1 MAIEEQEVQLQ
12 DEQAPSDG
20 IQLSDTELT
29 EAQTHINLIQKA
41 YRKLESAQY
50 AARELENDFRDL
62 INVHIQQ
69 KGGDPEQQYTLNTD
83 TGTLEIVTEEMQQ
96 QQQAQQQ
103 QPQMGQPASNST
115 QPQAQPP
122 RPTAA
127 ELDPTGNF
135 KFGDET
141 DEDFKDSD
149 VSEV

>member
-1 MAIEEQEVQLQ
+1 MAIEEQKVQSQ
-12 DEQAPSDG
+12 DEQATNDSS

-69 KGGDPEQQYTLNTD
+69 KGGDPNLQYTLNTD
-83 TGTLEIVTEEMQQ
+83 SGALEIVTEE

-103 QPQMGQPASNST
+103 QLGHPGSNST
-115 QPQAQPP
+115 PPQ
-122 RPTAA
+122 RPAA
-127 ELDPTGNF
+127 ADIDPTGNF

-141 DEDFKDSD
+141 EDDDDGDDEIT
-149 VSEV
+149 V

>member
-1 MAIEEQEVQLQ
+1 MAIEEQEVQSQ
-12 DEQAPSDG
+12 DEQATNDSS

-96 QQQAQQQ
+96 QQAQQQ

-115 QPQAQPP
+115 QPPPP
-122 RPTAA
+122 RPAA
-127 ELDPTGNF
+127 SEIDPTGNF

-141 DEDFKDSD
+141 EDDGGEGFEDAN
-149 VSEV
+149 V

>member
-1 MAIEEQEVQLQ
+1 MAESLQLEQN
-12 DEQAPSDG
+12 
-20 IQLSDTELT
+20 ELT

-69 KGGDPEQQYTLNTD
+69 KGGDPELQYTLNTD
-83 TGTLEIVTEEMQQ
+83 TGALDVVTEEQ
-96 QQQAQQQ
+96 QQQAMQGGN
-103 QPQMGQPASNST
+103 PDNGTEPT
-115 QPQAQPP
+115 T
-122 RPTAA
+122 RPSS
-127 ELDPTGNF
+127 EEVDPTGNF

-141 DEDFKDSD
+141 DEVFTDSD

>member
-1 MAIEEQEVQLQ
+1 MAIEEQEVQSH

-96 QQQAQQQ
+96 QQAQQQ

-115 QPQAQPP
+115 EPP
-122 RPTAA
+122 RPAA
-127 ELDPTGNF
+127 SEIDPTGNF

-141 DEDFKDSD
+141 EDDGGEGFEDAN
-149 VSEV
+149 V

>member
-1 MAIEEQEVQLQ
+1 MAIEEQEVQSQ
-12 DEQAPSDG
+12 DERATSDG

-29 EAQTHINLIQKA
+29 EAERQINLIQKA

-83 TGTLEIVTEEMQQ
+83 TGSLEIVTEEMQQ
-96 QQQAQQQ
+96 QQAQQQ
-103 QPQMGQPASNST
+103 QMGQPASNST
-115 QPQAQPP
+115 QPQ
-122 RPTAA
+122 RPSS
-127 ELDPTGNF
+127 EEIDPTGNF

-141 DEDFKDSD
+141 DEGFKDGD

>member
-12 DEQAPSDG
+12 DEQASNDSS

-83 TGTLEIVTEEMQQ
+83 TGALEIVTEE

-103 QPQMGQPASNST
+103 QLGQPGSNST
-115 QPQAQPP
+115 PPQ
-122 RPTAA
+122 RPSAA
-127 ELDPTGNF
+127 DIDPTGNF

-141 DEDFKDSD
+141 EDDDGDDEIT
-149 VSEV
+149 V

>member
-1 MAIEEQEVQLQ
+1 M
-12 DEQAPSDG
+12 SDS
-20 IQLSDTELT
+20 IQLEQNELT

-69 KGGDPEQQYTLNTD
+69 KGGDPELQYTLNTD
-83 TGTLEIVTEEMQQ
+83 TGALDVVTEEQ
-96 QQQAQQQ
+96 QQQAMQGGN
-103 QPQMGQPASNST
+103 PDNGTEPT
-115 QPQAQPP
+115 T
-122 RPTAA
+122 RPSS
-127 ELDPTGNF
+127 EEVDPTGNF

-141 DEDFKDSD
+141 DEAFQDGD

>member
-1 MAIEEQEVQLQ
+1 MAIEEQEVQSQ
-12 DEQAPSDG
+12 DEQASNDS

-83 TGTLEIVTEEMQQ
+83 TGSLEIVTEEMQQ

-103 QPQMGQPASNST
+103 QLGQPDSNST
-115 QPQAQPP
+115 EPP
-122 RPTAA
+122 RPAAA
-127 ELDPTGNF
+127 EIDPTGNF

-141 DEDFKDSD
+141 ESDDSGEGFEDAN
-149 VSEV
+149 V

>member
-1 MAIEEQEVQLQ
+1 MAIEEQEVHSH
-12 DEQAPSDG
+12 DEQTTSDSS

-69 KGGDPEQQYTLNTD
+69 KGGDPEQQHTLNTD
-83 TGTLEIVTEEMQQ
+83 TGSLEIVTPE

-103 QPQMGQPASNST
+103 QLGQPGSNST
-115 QPQAQPP
+115 PPQ
-122 RPTAA
+122 RPAA
-127 ELDPTGNF
+127 ADIDPTGNF

-141 DEDFKDSD
+141 EDDDDGDDEIT
-149 VSEV
+149 V

>member
-1 MAIEEQEVQLQ
+1 MAESLQLEQN
-12 DEQAPSDG
+12 
-20 IQLSDTELT
+20 ELT

-69 KGGDPEQQYTLNTD
+69 KGGDPELQYTLNTD
-83 TGTLEIVTEEMQQ
+83 TGALDVVTEEQ
-96 QQQAQQQ
+96 QQQAMQGGN
-103 QPQMGQPASNST
+103 PDNGTEPT
-115 QPQAQPP
+115 T
-122 RPTAA
+122 RPSS
-127 ELDPTGNF
+127 EEVDPTGNF

-141 DEDFKDSD
+141 DEAFQDGD

>member
-1 MAIEEQEVQLQ
+1 MAEALTLDQN
-12 DEQAPSDG
+12 
-20 IQLSDTELT
+20 ELT

-69 KGGDPEQQYTLNTD
+69 KGGDPELQYTLNTD
-83 TGTLEIVTEEMQQ
+83 TGALEVVTEEQQ
-96 QQQAQQQ
+96 QQQLAAAQGGN
-103 QPQMGQPASNST
+103 PNNGTEPT
-115 QPQAQPP
+115 ET
-122 RPTAA
+122 RPSS
-127 ELDPTGNF
+127 EEVDPTGNF

-141 DEDFKDSD
+141 DEAFQDGD

>member
-12 DEQAPSDG
+12 DEQATNDSS

-83 TGTLEIVTEEMQQ
+83 TGALEIVTPEMQ

-103 QPQMGQPASNST
+103 PQLGQAGSNST
-115 QPQAQPP
+115 EPP
-122 RPTAA
+122 RPSAS
-127 ELDPTGNF
+127 EIDPTGNF

-141 DEDFKDSD
+141 ESDDSGEGFEDAN
-149 VSEV
+149 V

>member
-12 DEQAPSDG
+12 DEQATNDSS

-83 TGTLEIVTEEMQQ
+83 TGSLEIVTPEMQQ

-103 QPQMGQPASNST
+103 QPQLGQAGSNST
-115 QPQAQPP
+115 EPAS
-122 RPTAA
+122 RPSSA
-127 ELDPTGNF
+127 EIDPTGNF
-135 KFGDET
+135 KFGDEA

>member
-1 MAIEEQEVQLQ
+1 MAIEEQEVQSQ
-12 DEQAPSDG
+12 DEQATNDSS

-83 TGTLEIVTEEMQQ
+83 TGSLEIVTPE

-103 QPQMGQPASNST
+103 QLGQPGSNST
-115 QPQAQPP
+115 PPP
-122 RPTAA
+122 RPAA
-127 ELDPTGNF
+127 ADIDPTGNF

-141 DEDFKDSD
+141 EDDDGDDEIT
-149 VSEV
+149 V

>member
-1 MAIEEQEVQLQ
+1 MAIEEQEVQSQ
-12 DEQAPSDG
+12 DEQATNDSS

-83 TGTLEIVTEEMQQ
+83 TGSLEIVTPEMQQ
-96 QQQAQQQ
+96 QQQ
-103 QPQMGQPASNST
+103 QPQLGQPGSNST
-115 QPQAQPP
+115 EPP
-122 RPTAA
+122 RPSSA
-127 ELDPTGNF
+127 EIDPTGNF

-141 DEDFKDSD
+141 ESDDSGEGFEDAN
-149 VSEV
+149 V

>member
-1 MAIEEQEVQLQ
+1 MAEALTLDQ
-12 DEQAPSDG
+12 
-20 IQLSDTELT
+20 TELT

-69 KGGDPEQQYTLNTD
+69 KGGDPELQYTLNTD
-83 TGTLEIVTEEMQQ
+83 SGTLEVVTEEMQQ
-96 QQQAQQQ
+96 QQQLQGGN
-103 QPQMGQPASNST
+103 PDNGTEPT
-115 QPQAQPP
+115 P
-122 RPTAA
+122 RPSAE

-141 DEDFKDSD
+141 DEVFTDSD

>member
-12 DEQAPSDG
+12 DEQASNDS

-83 TGTLEIVTEEMQQ
+83 TGSLEIVTPE

-103 QPQMGQPASNST
+103 QLGQPGSNST
-115 QPQAQPP
+115 PPP
-122 RPTAA
+122 RPAA
-127 ELDPTGNF
+127 ADIDPTGNF

-141 DEDFKDSD
+141 EDDDGDDEIT
-149 VSEV
+149 V

>member
-12 DEQAPSDG
+12 DEQATNDSS

-83 TGTLEIVTEEMQQ
+83 TGSLEIVTPE

-103 QPQMGQPASNST
+103 QLGQPGSNST
-115 QPQAQPP
+115 PPP
-122 RPTAA
+122 RPAA
-127 ELDPTGNF
+127 ADIDPTGNF

-141 DEDFKDSD
+141 EDDDDGDDEIT
-149 VSEV
+149 V

>member
-1 MAIEEQEVQLQ
+1 MSDSLQLEQN
-12 DEQAPSDG
+12 
-20 IQLSDTELT
+20 ELT

-69 KGGDPEQQYTLNTD
+69 KGGDPELQYTLNTD
-83 TGTLEIVTEEMQQ
+83 SGALEVVTEEMQQ
-96 QQQAQQQ
+96 QQQQQQ
-103 QPQMGQPASNST
+103 LQGGNPDNGTEPT
-115 QPQAQPP
+115 T
-122 RPTAA
+122 RPSS
-127 ELDPTGNF
+127 EEVDPTGNF

-141 DEDFKDSD
+141 DEVFSDSD

>member
-1 MAIEEQEVQLQ
+1 MAEALTLDQN
-12 DEQAPSDG
+12 
-20 IQLSDTELT
+20 ELT

-69 KGGDPEQQYTLNTD
+69 KGGDPELQYVLNTD
-83 TGTLEIVTEEMQQ
+83 TGALEVVTEEQQ
-96 QQQAQQQ
+96 QQQLAAAQGGN
-103 QPQMGQPASNST
+103 PNNGT
-115 QPQAQPP
+115 E
-122 RPTAA
+122 PTATRPSS
-127 ELDPTGNF
+127 EEVDPTGNF

-141 DEDFKDSD
+141 DEAFQDGD

>member
-1 MAIEEQEVQLQ
+1 MATEEQVDNTSLDLNEN
-12 DEQAPSDG
+12 
-20 IQLSDTELT
+20 ELT

-69 KGGDPEQQYTLNTD
+69 KGGDPELQYTLNTD
-83 TGTLEIVTEEMQQ
+83 TGKLEVVQEE
-96 QQQAQQQ
+96 
-103 QPQMGQPASNST
+103 QPQIGEPGSNGSE
-115 QPQAQPP
+115 PP
-122 RPTAA
+122 ERPTAE

-141 DEDFKDSD
+141 EAE
-149 VSEV
+149 EVVAE